1 MYSLNSKKSRQF
13 MHPRVHVPETRPFS
27 VFAIDFTIPEVG
39 ELNIVHSAPKRSQSG
54 DMGDTAVV
62 EA

>member
-1 MYSLNSKKSRQF
+1 
-13 MHPRVHVPETRPFS
+13 MHPRVHVPERRPAT

-39 ELNIVHSAPKRSQSG
+39 ELKSVHSAPKRSHSG
-54 DMGDTAVV
+54 DIGETAVV